1 MTHKFKNISLDDLH
15 VICVI
20 ENESFQKPWKYLD
33 FLKQMKAKD
42 SDNKVILIDNQIIGY
57 MFAEIEEDKIYIANM
72 AIKEGHRR
80 KKYGTE
86 ILNYLK
92 ARLEQCGKNTLY
104 ASVRETDLPLQ
115 MFFKNNGFLYIETL
129 RDLYDDVKEDV
140 YIFEYVRR
148 VKKNG

>member
-33 FLKQMKAKD
+33 FLKQMKTKD
-42 SDNKVILIDNQIIGY
+42 SDNKVILIDNQIVGY

-72 AIKEGHRR
+72 AIKEDYRR

-92 ARLEQCGKNTLY
+92 ARLEQCSKNTLY
-104 ASVRETDLPLQ
+104 VSVRETDLPLQ

-129 RDLYDDVKEDV
+129 RGLYDDVKEDV